1 MAASHFR
8 KLDEEGRALHDSWEH
23 IARIVFLVTALSG
36 IVWAVVSGIRWAAHH
51 ASHAVVHLSELGVL
65 GALGMLAVLAL
76 GGAIRVVL
84 ARRPAWKDAEGDG
97 MDVALHNYHVTYDDR
112 GDDPSVRY
120 ERPAFALA
128 GRKAAATV
136 VSLGTGASGGLEA
149 PSVLIAEGLSA
160 GFARIMRV
168 RSEHELRTYQ
178 LAGIAGAVA
187 TLLNAPFSAALFA
200 TEVVYGD
207 RIIYRKLAYALW
219 AGVIAYIL
227 SNRVRGYHP
236 LFEAPSHPP
245 VYTLGEYGAATAVA
259 LAVSV
264 PLALGFAWA
273 VGRAR
278 MLAERLGSYGPIY
291 ACLGIGCVALLL
303 QYAAGVS
310 PSHVLGMGEE
320 TIAAILRRDAA
331 VSVWWVLTLTLVGKV
346 LTTGLS
352 ISAGHSV
359 GLLIPTMYLGGVSG
373 ALVAV
378 VMNAVGATSLDP
390 ALFAVVGI
398 SSSLVAVIGV
408 PISAV
413 ALVLEVFGST
423 FGPPAILACGVT
435 YLVTLRIKV
444 YATERVVVGPPAAE
458 TDPGPP

>member
-23 IARIVFLVTALSG
+23 IVRIVLLVTALSV
-36 IVWAVVSGIRWAAHH
+36 IVWGAISGVRWVAHH
-51 ASHAVVHLSELGVL
+51 ASHAVVHLPGTGVL
-65 GALGMLAVLAL
+65 GAVGLLSVLAL
-76 GGAIRVVL
+76 GGAVRVAL
-84 ARRPAWKDAEGDG
+84 AGRASWKDAEGDG
-97 MDVALHNYHVTYDDR
+97 MDVALHNYHLTYDDP
-112 GDDPSVRY
+112 GDNPAIRY
-120 ERPAFALA
+120 DRPAFALA
-128 GRKAAATV
+128 GRKALATV

-160 GFARIMRV
+160 GFARVMRV

-219 AGVIAYIL
+219 AGVVAYIL
-227 SNRVRGYHP
+227 SNRLRGYEP
-236 LFEAPSHPP
+236 LFEAPAHPP
-245 VYTLGEYGAATAVA
+245 VYELGEYGAATVVA

-278 MLAERLGSYGPIY
+278 SISERLGRYGPIY
-291 ACLGIGCVALLL
+291 ACLGIGFVALALEFG
-303 QYAAGVS
+303 AGLR
-310 PSHVLGMGEE
+310 PAHVLGMGEE
-320 TIAAILRRDAA
+320 TISAILRRDAT
-331 VSVWWVLTLTLVGKV
+331 VSVWWVLTLALIGKV

-352 ISAGHSV
+352 AGAGHSV

-378 VMNAVGATSLDP
+378 AVNGVAGTTLDP
-390 ALFAVVGI
+390 SLFAVVGI

-413 ALVLEVFGST
+413 AFVLEVFGST
-423 FGPPAILACGVT
+423 YGPPAILACGVT

-444 YATERVVVGPPAAE
+444 YATERIIPSTPE
-458 TDPGPP
+458 SPTT